1 MTTSTNTTRL
11 TSKEAC
17 TLAHQIRRETGCSLA
32 EAFKQAY
39 SSRTPISPISP
50 KTTWTKAELTKVF
63 SDKVAELLRKG
74 YIIDTDHMSGSQGE
88 IAKVIFT
95 KNNAHYQLAMTE
107 GRNNCKDY
115 YSKVIRITLGKYN
128 QEESSVTPD
137 TTLWMDHDFDTTWQF
152 TVIQITENFFA
163 SEDLAETF
171 NSKASDRRIARHI
184 PYYTDKDI
192 NRYGKALLA
201 CVRKQRGYK
210 STKLSDIASIRR
222 YDEYDYNNH
231 YTGHGYLVELS
242 SKQTKNGKNVTI
254 IVKVN

>member
-1 MTTSTNTTRL
+1 MTTSTNSTRL

-17 TLAHQIRRETGCSLA
+17 TLAHKIRRETGCSLT

-39 SSRTPISPISP
+39 SSNKPAPI

-74 YIIDTDHMSGSQGE
+74 YIIDTDHMSGHQGE
-88 IAKVIFT
+88 IAKIRFT
-95 KNNAHYQLAMTE
+95 KNNAHYQLAMT
-107 GRNNCKDY
+107 NDHNFKNY

-128 QEESSVTPD
+128 REESSVTPN
-137 TTLWMDHDFDTTWQF
+137 TTLWMEDFDTIWQF

-171 NSKASDRRIARHI
+171 NNKVSDRRIARHI

-201 CVRKQRGYK
+201 CVRKQKGYK
-210 STKLSDIASIRR
+210 GTKLSDIARIRR

-231 YTGHGYLVELS
+231 YTGHGYIVELS